1 MLDFVG
7 ADSTLSAG
15 AGVLAPG
22 GRLVMVGGGGGSMT
36 VAKGRD
42 LPLGWHVNAPF
53 WGPRQDLEAVVD
65 LARRGLIEADVEI
78 VRFSETLDA
87 YRRLRDGDVRGR
99 IVVVPDQAAVQP
111 PSA

>member
-1 MLDFVG
+1 MIGG
-7 ADSTLSAG
+7 A
-15 AGVLAPG
+15 
-22 GRLVMVGGGGGSMT
+22 GGSMT

-65 LARRGLIEADVEI
+65 LARRDLIEAES
-78 VRFSETLDA
+78 RSYGSARPSTHT
-87 YRRLRDGDVRGR
+87 DGCATATCAAG